1 MKITAKI
8 ISAMEKAGAC
18 EERIAWY
25 KAEERDLKDVPH
37 EDLRWVVCIAS
48 KPYKAQ
54 AAAALLAD
62 KPTHYDL
69 RRVMCDAPEPYKAEA
84 AKALLAD
91 NPTHD
96 DLRWMVCL
104 APDPYKALAEKE
116 LSK

>member
-62 KPTHYDL
+62 
-69 RRVMCDAPEPYKAEA
+69 
-84 AKALLAD
+84 